1 MQSSHFCIHAVQ
13 SLQSKDQGESAMNW
27 VWVGIGVVLL
37 GGLGWLL
44 NRRFGGEDPETHAN
58 MKPPPTHDPKSLVGQ
73 GLEGQGIE

>member
-1 MQSSHFCIHAVQ
+1 
-13 SLQSKDQGESAMNW
+13 MNW